1 MKVIKILQSL
11 GTELAAPLEAS
22 KRLAHAHQNNI
33 FFKSHFKNINCDPWT
48 CESERK
54 EGAFP
59 VKLGSWKFSF
69 HQHALPISVVGSSS
83 TLKNFEGVEGGGW
96 VKGWEWEKD
105 WEKAEFSPAPP
116 LDMRSCS
123 LPLKKGSLQP
133 GAILLQKEF
142 ALNRKRNSSSNLT
155 EKNPQGWES
164 QMNRVASPHQRRED
178 PVSSMA
184 EEMKI
189 LLKTSLGEVCV
200 GVTSAESVN
209 TFYKKCCLIFVIY
222 VINRVLNKYY

>member
-1 MKVIKILQSL
+1 MKLIKMMQSL

-22 KRLAHAHQNNI
+22 KRLANAHQNNI

-54 EGAFP
+54 DGAFP
-59 VKLGSWKFSF
+59 VKLASWKFSF
-69 HQHALPISVVGSSS
+69 HQHALPISVLGSSS
-83 TLKNFEGVEGGGW
+83 TLKNFEKGGRRWVGERLRVREGLREGW
-96 VKGWEWEKD
+96 ILTSSTVGYALLLVAIEER
-105 WEKAEFSPAPP
+105 FNQAPF
-116 LDMRSCS
+116 CC
-123 LPLKKGSLQP
+123 K
-133 GAILLQKEF
+133 KEF

-184 EEMKI
+184 EEMRI

-209 TFYKKCCLIFVIY
+209 TFYKKCCLIFGIY